1 LKIILFDHQN
11 NYVEHLNV
19 DKAANSFDILA
30 VRMSYIIILMIQTKL
45 FLDVYLVKIL
55 DTSRGRN
62 GFVEV
67 SKNLT
72 EYRFENNFVEASE
85 QIFRTFKR

>member
-1 LKIILFDHQN
+1 LDHQN

-19 DKAANSFDILA
+19 DKAAKSFDILA

-55 DTSRGRN
+55 DTSHGKN

-67 SKNLT
+67 SKNLI
-72 EYRFENNFVEASE
+72 EYRSENNFVGTLE
-85 QIFRTFKR
+85 QICRTFKR